1 MNTVESQPYVL
12 RTVRLGLRRYVA
24 GDAAALLDL
33 FADPYAARFYPAMND
48 PLRIRK
54 WIDWNLRNY
63 EEHGFGLWAVE
74 RLSDGHF
81 IGDAGLTM
89 QTIEGV
95 SRHEIGYHIHRDDRG
110 FGYATEAARAC
121 LDFAFEHVGAG
132 FVCSVVHPENAA
144 SAKVAQRLHAS
155 MREFEWHSGRFR
167 LYSTTQEQRGVKAP
181 RSTGLQAPSVAG
193 EGAG

>member
-1 MNTVESQPYVL
+1 MASPAYVL
-12 RTVRLGLRRYVA
+12 RTARLGLRRYVA
-24 GDAAALLDL
+24 GDAAALLAV

-95 SRHEIGYHIHRDDRG
+95 LRHEIGYHIHRDARG

-121 LDFAFEHVGAG
+121 LEFAFEHVGAG
-132 FVCSVVHPENAA
+132 FVCSVVHLENAA
-144 SAKVAQRLHAS
+144 SAKAAERVHAS
-155 MREFEWHSGRFR
+155 MREFDWHCGTFR
-167 LYSTTQEQRGVKAP
+167 LYSTLEAQRGAKRLVESA
-181 RSTGLQAPSVAG
+181 
-193 EGAG
+193 